1 MSTTTTSAD
10 RIVRRRVAVEFLGK
24 GMSMADVALVIGVS
38 LSSVKRW
45 KKAFRLGGA
54 AALEPKPHP
63 GRPAKLTSP
72 QRDRLRQ
79 RLLAGPRAAGFLT
92 ELWTCARVA
101 ELVRLEFGVS
111 YHPDHL
117 GRILHDLGFSPQK
130 PQRRAAERNEAA
142 IERWRSQ
149 DWPRIKKRPGD
160 GARRSSF
167 STNPASVCN
176 R

>member
-1 MSTTTTSAD
+1 
-10 RIVRRRVAVEFLGK
+10 
-24 GMSMADVALVIGVS
+24 MSMADVALVIGVS

-54 AALEPKPHP
+54 AALEPKPSP
-63 GRPAKLTSP
+63 GRPSKLTSP
-72 QRDRLRQ
+72 QRERLRQ
-79 RLLAGPRAAGFLT
+79 RLLAGPRAAGFST

-101 ELVRLEFGVS
+101 ELVRREFGVS
-111 YHPDHL
+111 YHPDHV
-117 GRILHDLGFSPQK
+117 GRILHHLGFSPQK
-130 PQRRAAERNEAA
+130 PQRRAAERNEPA

-160 GARRSSF
+160 GGLRSSF
-167 STNPASVCN
+167 STNPASACN

>member
-10 RIVRRRVAVEFLGK
+10 KIVRRRVAVEFLGK
-24 GMSMADVALVIGVS
+24 GMSTADVALVMGVC

-54 AALEPKPHP
+54 AALEPKTHP
-63 GRPAKLTSP
+63 GRPAKLTSL
-72 QRDRLRQ
+72 QRERLRQ
-79 RLLAGPRAAGFLT
+79 LLVAGPRAAGFLT

-101 ELVRLEFGVS
+101 ELVRREFDVS

-130 PQRRAAERNEAA
+130 PQRRAAERNEEA
-142 IERWRSQ
+142 IERWRSH

-160 GARRSSF
+160 DARRLSF
-167 STNPASVCN
+167 STNPASACS

>member
-1 MSTTTTSAD
+1 MSTTTTTAD
-10 RIVRRRVAVEFLGK
+10 KIVRRRVAVEFLGK
-24 GMSMADVALVIGVS
+24 GMTTADVALVLGVS

-45 KKAFRLGGA
+45 KRAFRLGGA
-54 AALEPKPHP
+54 AALEPQPRP
-63 GRPAKLTSP
+63 GPPTKLTPS
-72 QRDRLRQ
+72 QRERLR
-79 RLLAGPRAAGFLT
+79 RLLLEGPRAAGFAT

-101 ELVRLEFGVS
+101 ELLRREFGVT

-142 IERWRSQ
+142 IERWRSH
-149 DWPRIKKRPGD
+149 DRPRIKKRPDDD
-160 GARRSSF
+160 GRRSCF
-167 STNPASVCN
+167 LMNPAFDCN

>member
-10 RIVRRRVAVEFLGK
+10 RIVRHRVAVEFLGK
-24 GMSMADVALVIGVS
+24 GMSMADVALVMGVR
-38 LSSVKRW
+38 LSSVKRG

-54 AALEPKPHP
+54 AALEPKPNR
-63 GRPAKLTSP
+63 GRSAKLTSP
-72 QRDRLRQ
+72 QRERLRQ
-79 RLLAGPRAAGFLT
+79 LLLVGPRGAGFLT

-101 ELVRLEFGVS
+101 ELVRREFGVS

-117 GRILHDLGFSPQK
+117 GRILHVLGFSPQK
-130 PQRRAAERNEAA
+130 PQRRAAERNDAA
-142 IERWRSQ
+142 IERWRSH

-160 GARRSSF
+160 DALRSSF
-167 STNPASVCN
+167 STNPASACN

>member
-10 RIVRRRVAVEFLGK
+10 KIVRRRVAVEFLGK
-24 GMSMADVALVIGVS
+24 GMSMADVALVLGVS

-54 AALEPKPHP
+54 AALEPKPSP
-63 GRPAKLTSP
+63 GRPSKLTSP
-72 QRDRLRQ
+72 QRERLRQ
-79 RLLAGPRAAGFLT
+79 RLLAGPRAAGFPT

-101 ELVRLEFGVS
+101 ELVRREFDVS

-130 PQRRAAERNEAA
+130 PQRRAAERNEPA
-142 IERWRSQ
+142 IERWRSHN
-149 DWPRIKKRPGD
+149 WPRIKKRPGD
-160 GARRSSF
+160 DEQRSSF
-167 STNPASVCN
+167 STNPAFDSN